1 MARRPL
7 PSYTIDG
14 KAIYIPEADNAWDW
28 DRVEAERKDYEEG
41 EHPVDLY
48 HQGQTRCRLES
59 VDEYLDLSVSPE
71 KWYLKDP
78 PPEIKIEIDSLWRQ
92 GVRLY
97 IQDPDANEDKSD
109 ALLSKAYHLAARH
122 GVSRV
127 ENCQIEVRF
136 NRDRT
141 ISSESI
147 NALNH
152 AWPGSVNDIGRMV
165 RASFRPL
172 DEAEGK

>member
-59 VDEYLDLSVSPE
+59 VQDYLDLSKNPE
-71 KWYLKDP
+71 KWFLKEP
-78 PPEIKIEIDSLWRQ
+78 PPEVKIEIEALWRQ
-92 GVRLY
+92 GVRAY
-97 IQDPDANEDKSD
+97 VKDPDGNEDQAD
-109 ALLSKAYHLAARH
+109 ALLHKAYLLAAKH
-122 GVSRV
+122 GVDRV
-127 ENCQIEVRF
+127 ENCQIDVAF
-136 NRDRT
+136 NRDGT
-141 ISSESI
+141 LSDLAI
-147 NALNH
+147 NTLNK
-152 AWPGSVNDIGRMV
+152 AWPGSVNEIGRVV
-165 RASFRPL
+165 RESFRPL